1 MTGDRFSELV
11 VARRWLVILAAVVA
25 VLALAYG
32 GRFLSFRADT
42 REFFSQDNPLV
53 VALEA
58 HENTYTKD
66 DHLMFVLAPK
76 DGNVFTREVLAAV
89 EELTEASW
97 QIPYSSRINSLTNF
111 QQIEAEGDDLRV
123 FPLVEDASSLSEGDI
138 ERIRQIALASP
149 QLSGRLLSEDGA
161 VTAVFAALPSKP
173 SGDIETA
180 LQIATYAR
188 ELGVAFEERH
198 PLIDLHVTGSVMFDA
213 AFVEVP
219 QREMQYMVPLMLL
232 LLLLAVGLGLR
243 SLWGAISTLL
253 VILMSVVT
261 ALGAIG
267 WAGVVLKAGNMS
279 AIIVIMTLSVAH
291 CVHVISTM
299 QLVRRDGAS
308 RHRSITDS
316 LRINMSPMFIT
327 SATTAIGFLSLNFS
341 DSPPFRMLGNITAT
355 GVMIALVLSLTF
367 LPAFLAL
374 TPSRI
379 IPGQARS
386 RLVMEAFAEFL
397 IAHRRRVFLATA
409 AVITVLVIGI
419 ERITLDDNFNTYF
432 GERFEVRKAGDFAES
447 NLIGSNYLAY
457 SLPAGGS
464 NAIAEPAYLA
474 GLEKLAIWFRRQ
486 PEVKHVSTFSDI
498 MKMLNQKLNGDNPE
512 QYRVPQNRE
521 TAAQYLLLY
530 ELSLPQGFDLNDR
543 VDIAKSST
551 RFTVSVK
558 NISSVE
564 LQKLAGRAQAWMSA
578 NTPSL
583 RSPAT
588 GITIV
593 YANLAERNIRAMLL
607 GTIIALTLISFVLIF
622 ALRSLKMGLI
632 SLVPNLIPA
641 AIAFGMWGYIN
652 GEVGLAISVVM
663 TMTLGIVVDDTVHFL
678 SKYLRARREHH
689 MSSSMACLFAFG
701 TVGPALW
708 ITSLA
713 LISGFCVLGL
723 SGFKVNSEMGLLN
736 ATVIAVALLA
746 DFLFLPPLLMW
757 LDRK

>member
-1 MTGDRFSELV
+1 MTVDRFSELV

-111 QQIEAEGDDLRV
+111 QKIEAEGDDLRV

-198 PLIDLHVTGSVMFDA
+198 PLIDLYVTGSVMFDA

-243 SLWGAISTLL
+243 SLWGTISTLL
-253 VILMSVVT
+253 VILMSVVA

-308 RHRSITDS
+308 RYRSITDS
-316 LRINMSPMFIT
+316 LRINMSPMLIT

-558 NISSVE
+558 NISSIE
-564 LQKLAGRAQAWMSA
+564 LQELAGRAQAWMSA

-607 GTIIALTLISFVLIF
+607 GNIIALTLISFVLIF

-713 LISGFCVLGL
+713 LFAGFCVLGL
-723 SGFKVNSEMGLLN
+723 SGFKLNSEMGLLN
-736 ATVIAVALLA
+736 AAVIAVALLA

>member
-1 MTGDRFSELV
+1 MTVDRFSELM

-253 VILMSVVT
+253 VILMSVVA

-498 MKMLNQKLNGDNPE
+498 MKMLNQKLSGDNPE
-512 QYRVPQNRE
+512 QYRVPLNRE

-558 NISSVE
+558 NISSIE
-564 LQKLAGRAQAWMSA
+564 LQELAGRAQAWMSA

-713 LISGFCVLGL
+713 LFAGFCVLGL
-723 SGFKVNSEMGLLN
+723 SGFKLNSEMGLLN

>member
-1 MTGDRFSELV
+1 MTVDGFSELV

-32 GRFLSFRADT
+32 GRFLSFHADT
-42 REFFSQDNPLV
+42 REFFSKDDPLV

-58 HENTYTKD
+58 HEHTYTKD
-66 DHLMFVLAPK
+66 EHLMFVLAPK
-76 DGNVFTREVLAAV
+76 EGNVFTREVLAAV
-89 EELTEASW
+89 EQLTEASW
-97 QIPYSSRINSLTNF
+97 QVPHSSRVNSLTNF
-111 QQIEAEGDDLRV
+111 QHVEADENDLRI
-123 FPLVEDASSLSEGDI
+123 FPLVEGAASLSDSDI
-138 ERIRQIALASP
+138 ERIREIALGSP

-161 VTAVFAALPSKP
+161 VTAVFIVLPSKP
-173 SGDIETA
+173 SGDAEAA
-180 LQIATYAR
+180 LQIAAYAR
-188 ELGVAFEERH
+188 ELGAAFEERH
-198 PLIDLHVTGSVMFDA
+198 PLVDLHITGSVMFDA

-232 LLLLAVGLGLR
+232 SLLLAVGLGLR
-243 SLWGAISTLL
+243 TLWGAVGTLL
-253 VILMSVVT
+253 VILMSVVA

-267 WAGVVLKAGNMS
+267 WAGVVLKAGNIS

-299 QLVRRDGAS
+299 QLIRRDGAS
-308 RHRSITDS
+308 RHQSITDS

-341 DSPPFRMLGNITAT
+341 DSPPFKMLGNITAT

-374 TPSRI
+374 APSRVH
-379 IPGQARS
+379 PGQARS
-386 RLVMEAFAEFL
+386 RLVMEALAEFL
-397 IAHRRRVFLATA
+397 IAHRIRVFLVSG
-409 AVITVLVIGI
+409 AVIAVLVIGI
-419 ERITLDDNFNTYF
+419 ERITLDDDFNTYF
-432 GERFEVRKAGDFAES
+432 SERFEVRRAADFAES
-447 NLIGSNYLAY
+447 SLIGSNYLAY
-457 SLPAGGS
+457 SLPAGGDG
-464 NAIAEPAYLA
+464 AIVEPAYLA
-474 GLEKLAIWFRRQ
+474 DVDKLAIWFRRQ
-486 PEVKHVSTFSDI
+486 PEVKHVSAFSDI
-498 MKMLNQKLNGDNPE
+498 MKMLNRKVNGDSPE
-512 QYRVPQNRE
+512 HYLVPQNRE

-551 RFTVSVK
+551 RFTVSIR
-558 NISSVE
+558 NSSSVE
-564 LQKLAGRAQAWMSA
+564 LQELAERAQAWMA
-578 NTPSL
+578 TNTPLL
-583 RSPAT
+583 RSSAT
-588 GITIV
+588 GISIV
-593 YANLAERNIRAMLL
+593 YANLSERNVRAMLL
-607 GTIIALTLISFVLIF
+607 GNVVALSLISFVLIF
-622 ALRSLKMGLI
+622 ALRSLKMGLV
-632 SLVPNLIPA
+632 SLVPNLMPA
-641 AIAFGMWGYIN
+641 AIAFGIWGYIN
-652 GEVGLAISVVM
+652 SEVGLAISIVM
-663 TMTLGIVVDDTVHFL
+663 AMTLGIVVDDTVHFL

-713 LISGFCVLGL
+713 LFTGFCVLGL

>member
-1 MTGDRFSELV
+1 MTVDRFSELV

-253 VILMSVVT
+253 VILMSVVA

-512 QYRVPQNRE
+512 KYRVPQNRE

-713 LISGFCVLGL
+713 LFAGFCVLGL
-723 SGFKVNSEMGLLN
+723 SGFKLNSEMGLLN

>member
-1 MTGDRFSELV
+1 MTVDRFSELV

-253 VILMSVVT
+253 VILMSVVA

-713 LISGFCVLGL
+713 LFAGFCVLGL
-723 SGFKVNSEMGLLN
+723 SGFKLNSEMGLLN

>member
-1 MTGDRFSELV
+1 MTVDRFSELV

-243 SLWGAISTLL
+243 SLWGTISTLL
-253 VILMSVVT
+253 VILMSVVA

-558 NISSVE
+558 NISSIE
-564 LQKLAGRAQAWMSA
+564 LQELAGRAQAWMSA
-578 NTPSL
+578 NTLSL

-713 LISGFCVLGL
+713 LFAGFCVLGL
-723 SGFKVNSEMGLLN
+723 SGFKLNSEMGLLN

>member
-1 MTGDRFSELV
+1 MTVDRFSELV

-243 SLWGAISTLL
+243 SLWGTISTLL
-253 VILMSVVT
+253 VILMSVVA

-558 NISSVE
+558 NISSIE
-564 LQKLAGRAQAWMSA
+564 LQELAGRAQAWMSA

-713 LISGFCVLGL
+713 LFAGFCVLGL
-723 SGFKVNSEMGLLN
+723 SGFKLNSEMGLLN
-736 ATVIAVALLA
+736 AAVIAVALLA

>member
-1 MTGDRFSELV
+1 MTVDRFSELM

-253 VILMSVVT
+253 VILMSVVA

-299 QLVRRDGAS
+299 QLVRRDGAT

-558 NISSVE
+558 NISSIE
-564 LQKLAGRAQAWMSA
+564 LQELAGRAQARMSA

-713 LISGFCVLGL
+713 LFAGFCVLGL
-723 SGFKVNSEMGLLN
+723 SGFKLNSEMGLLN

>member
-1 MTGDRFSELV
+1 MTVDRFSELV

-253 VILMSVVT
+253 VILMSVVA

-498 MKMLNQKLNGDNPE
+498 MKMLNQSLNGDNPE

-564 LQKLAGRAQAWMSA
+564 LQEVGWACPSLDVGQHTLVAQSRHRHHDRLRQFSGTQYPRNVARNYYRFDPDIVRSHLRAQKPENGSDQSR
-578 NTPSL
+578 PELDSRRHRL
-583 RSPAT
+583 RD
-588 GITIV
+588 
-593 YANLAERNIRAMLL
+593 
-607 GTIIALTLISFVLIF
+607 
-622 ALRSLKMGLI
+622 
-632 SLVPNLIPA
+632 
-641 AIAFGMWGYIN
+641 
-652 GEVGLAISVVM
+652 VGLYQRRGR
-663 TMTLGIVVDDTVHFL
+663 LGNLRRDDDD
-678 SKYLRARREHH
+678 ARN
-689 MSSSMACLFAFG
+689 C
-701 TVGPALW
+701 
-708 ITSLA
+708 
-713 LISGFCVLGL
+713 C
-723 SGFKVNSEMGLLN
+723 
-736 ATVIAVALLA
+736 
-746 DFLFLPPLLMW
+746 
-757 LDRK
+757 

>member
-1 MTGDRFSELV
+1 MTVDRFSELV

-66 DHLMFVLAPK
+66 EYLMFVLAPK
-76 DGNVFTREVLAAV
+76 EGNVFTREVLAAV

-97 QIPYSSRINSLTNF
+97 QVPHSSRVNSLTNF
-111 QQIEAEGDDLRV
+111 QHVEADDNDIRI
-123 FPLVEDASSLSEGDI
+123 FPLVEDASSLSDADI
-138 ERIRQIALASP
+138 ERITEIALDSP
-149 QLSGRLLSEDGA
+149 QLSGRLLSKDSA
-161 VTAVFAALPSKP
+161 VTAVFVALPGKP
-173 SGDIETA
+173 SGDVETA
-180 LQIATYAR
+180 LQIAAYAR
-188 ELGVAFEERH
+188 ELAATLEQRH
-198 PLIDLHVTGSVMFDA
+198 PRIDLYITGSVMFDA
-213 AFVEVP
+213 AFMEVP
-219 QREMQYMVPLMLL
+219 QREMPYMVPLMLL

-243 SLWGAISTLL
+243 SLWGAIGTLL
-253 VILMSVVT
+253 IILMSVVA

-267 WAGVVLKAGNMS
+267 WAGVVLEAGNMS
-279 AIIVIMTLSVAH
+279 ATIIIMTLSVAH

-299 QLVRRDGAS
+299 QLIRRDGAS

-316 LRINMSPMFIT
+316 LRINVSPMFIT

-341 DSPPFRMLGNITAT
+341 DPPPLRMLGNITAT

-379 IPGQARS
+379 LPGQARS
-386 RLVMEAFAEFL
+386 RLVMEALAEFL
-397 IAHRRRVFLATA
+397 IAHRRRVFLTSA
-409 AVITVLVIGI
+409 AVIAVLVIGI
-419 ERITLDDNFNTYF
+419 GRITLDDNFNTYF
-432 GERFEVRKAGDFAES
+432 SERFEIRKAGDFAES

-457 SLPAGGS
+457 SLPAGGDS
-464 NAIAEPAYLA
+464 AIFEPAYLA
-474 GLEKLAIWFRRQ
+474 DVDKLAIWFRHQ
-486 PEVKHVSTFSDI
+486 PEVKHVSAFSDI
-498 MKMLNQKLNGDNPE
+498 MKMLNRQMNGDSPE
-512 QYRVPQNRE
+512 HYRVPQNRQA
-521 TAAQYLLLY
+521 AAQYLLLY

-564 LQKLAGRAQAWMSA
+564 LQELAGRAQAWMA
-578 NTPSL
+578 VNTPSL

-593 YANLAERNIRAMLL
+593 YSNLVERNIRAMLL
-607 GTIIALTLISFVLIF
+607 GNIVALTLISFILIF

-641 AIAFGMWGYIN
+641 AIAFGIWGYIN

-663 TMTLGIVVDDTVHFL
+663 AMTLGIVVDDTVHFL

>member
-1 MTGDRFSELV
+1 MTVDRFSELV

-253 VILMSVVT
+253 VILMSVVA

-299 QLVRRDGAS
+299 QLVRRDGAT

-558 NISSVE
+558 NISSIE
-564 LQKLAGRAQAWMSA
+564 LQELAGRAQAWMSA

-713 LISGFCVLGL
+713 LFAGFCVLGL
-723 SGFKVNSEMGLLN
+723 SGFKLNSEMGLLN

>member
-1 MTGDRFSELV
+1 
-11 VARRWLVILAAVVA
+11 
-25 VLALAYG
+25 
-32 GRFLSFRADT
+32 
-42 REFFSQDNPLV
+42 
-53 VALEA
+53 
-58 HENTYTKD
+58 
-66 DHLMFVLAPK
+66 
-76 DGNVFTREVLAAV
+76 
-89 EELTEASW
+89 
-97 QIPYSSRINSLTNF
+97 
-111 QQIEAEGDDLRV
+111 
-123 FPLVEDASSLSEGDI
+123 
-138 ERIRQIALASP
+138 
-149 QLSGRLLSEDGA
+149 
-161 VTAVFAALPSKP
+161 
-173 SGDIETA
+173 
-180 LQIATYAR
+180 
-188 ELGVAFEERH
+188 
-198 PLIDLHVTGSVMFDA
+198 
-213 AFVEVP
+213 
-219 QREMQYMVPLMLL
+219 
-232 LLLLAVGLGLR
+232 
-243 SLWGAISTLL
+243 
-253 VILMSVVT
+253 
-261 ALGAIG
+261 
-267 WAGVVLKAGNMS
+267 
-279 AIIVIMTLSVAH
+279 
-291 CVHVISTM
+291 
-299 QLVRRDGAS
+299 
-308 RHRSITDS
+308 
-316 LRINMSPMFIT
+316 
-327 SATTAIGFLSLNFS
+327 
-341 DSPPFRMLGNITAT
+341 
-355 GVMIALVLSLTF
+355 
-367 LPAFLAL
+367 
-374 TPSRI
+374 
-379 IPGQARS
+379 
-386 RLVMEAFAEFL
+386 MEAFAEFL
-397 IAHRRRVFLATA
+397 IAHRRRVFLTTA
-409 AVITVLVIGI
+409 AVIAVLVIGI

-498 MKMLNQKLNGDNPE
+498 MKMLNRKLNGDNPE
-512 QYRVPQNRE
+512 QYRLPENRE
-521 TAAQYLLLY
+521 VAAQYMLLY

-558 NISSVE
+558 NISSIE

-607 GTIIALTLISFVLIF
+607 GNIIALTLISFVLIF

-713 LISGFCVLGL
+713 LFAGFCVLGL
-723 SGFKVNSEMGLLN
+723 SGFKLNSEMGLLN
-736 ATVIAVALLA
+736 AAVIAVALLA

>member
-1 MTGDRFSELV
+1 
-11 VARRWLVILAAVVA
+11 
-25 VLALAYG
+25 
-32 GRFLSFRADT
+32 
-42 REFFSQDNPLV
+42 
-53 VALEA
+53 
-58 HENTYTKD
+58 
-66 DHLMFVLAPK
+66 
-76 DGNVFTREVLAAV
+76 
-89 EELTEASW
+89 
-97 QIPYSSRINSLTNF
+97 
-111 QQIEAEGDDLRV
+111 
-123 FPLVEDASSLSEGDI
+123 
-138 ERIRQIALASP
+138 
-149 QLSGRLLSEDGA
+149 
-161 VTAVFAALPSKP
+161 
-173 SGDIETA
+173 
-180 LQIATYAR
+180 
-188 ELGVAFEERH
+188 
-198 PLIDLHVTGSVMFDA
+198 
-213 AFVEVP
+213 
-219 QREMQYMVPLMLL
+219 
-232 LLLLAVGLGLR
+232 
-243 SLWGAISTLL
+243 
-253 VILMSVVT
+253 
-261 ALGAIG
+261 
-267 WAGVVLKAGNMS
+267 
-279 AIIVIMTLSVAH
+279 
-291 CVHVISTM
+291 
-299 QLVRRDGAS
+299 
-308 RHRSITDS
+308 
-316 LRINMSPMFIT
+316 
-327 SATTAIGFLSLNFS
+327 
-341 DSPPFRMLGNITAT
+341 
-355 GVMIALVLSLTF
+355 MIALVLSLTF

-498 MKMLNQKLNGDNPE
+498 MKMLNQKLSGDNPE
-512 QYRVPQNRE
+512 QYRVPLNRE

-558 NISSVE
+558 NISSIE
-564 LQKLAGRAQAWMSA
+564 LQELAGRAQAWMSA

-713 LISGFCVLGL
+713 LFAGFCVLGL
-723 SGFKVNSEMGLLN
+723 SGFKLNSEMGLLN

>member
-1 MTGDRFSELV
+1 MTVDRFSELV

-243 SLWGAISTLL
+243 SLWGTISTLL
-253 VILMSVVT
+253 VILMSVVA

-432 GERFEVRKAGDFAES
+432 GERFEVRKAGDFAER

-498 MKMLNQKLNGDNPE
+498 MKMLNQSLNGDNPE

-551 RFTVSVK
+551 RFTVSIK
-558 NISSVE
+558 NISSIE
-564 LQKLAGRAQAWMSA
+564 LQELAGRAQAWMSA

-593 YANLAERNIRAMLL
+593 YADLAERNIRAMLL

-713 LISGFCVLGL
+713 LFAGFCVLGL
-723 SGFKVNSEMGLLN
+723 SGFKLNSEMGLLN

>member
-1 MTGDRFSELV
+1 MTVDRFSELV

-32 GRFLSFRADT
+32 GRFLSFHADT

-58 HENTYTKD
+58 YENTYVKD

-173 SGDIETA
+173 SGDIETS

-243 SLWGAISTLL
+243 TLWGAIGTLL
-253 VILMSVVT
+253 VILMSVVA

-267 WAGVVLKAGNMS
+267 WAGVVLKAGNIS

-367 LPAFLAL
+367 LPAYLAL

-379 IPGQARS
+379 LPGQARS

-397 IAHRRRVFLATA
+397 LAHRRRVFLITA
-409 AVITVLVIGI
+409 SVIAVLVIGI

-457 SLPAGGS
+457 SLPAGS
-464 NAIAEPAYLA
+464 SSAIAEPGYLA

-498 MKMLNQKLNGDNPE
+498 MKMLNRKLNGDTTE
-512 QYRVPQNRE
+512 QYRLPENRE
-521 TAAQYLLLY
+521 VAAQYMLLY

-607 GTIIALTLISFVLIF
+607 GNIIALTLISFVLIF

-713 LISGFCVLGL
+713 LFAGFCVLGL
-723 SGFKVNSEMGLLN
+723 SGFKLNSEMGLLN
-736 ATVIAVALLA
+736 AAVIAVALLA

>member
-1 MTGDRFSELV
+1 MTVDRFSELV

-253 VILMSVVT
+253 VILMSVVA

-498 MKMLNQKLNGDNPE
+498 MKMLNQSLNGDNPE

-551 RFTVSVK
+551 RFTVSIK
-558 NISSVE
+558 NISSIE
-564 LQKLAGRAQAWMSA
+564 LQELAGRAQAWMSA

-593 YANLAERNIRAMLL
+593 YADLAERNIRAMLL

-713 LISGFCVLGL
+713 LFAGFCVLGL
-723 SGFKVNSEMGLLN
+723 SGFKLNSEMGLLN

>member
-1 MTGDRFSELV
+1 MTVDRFSELV

-243 SLWGAISTLL
+243 SLWGTISTLL
-253 VILMSVVT
+253 VILMSVVA

-464 NAIAEPAYLA
+464 NAIAGPAYLA

-486 PEVKHVSTFSDI
+486 PEVKHVSTFNDI

-551 RFTVSVK
+551 RFTVSVT
-558 NISSVE
+558 NISSIE
-564 LQKLAGRAQAWMSA
+564 LQELAGRAQAWMSA

-713 LISGFCVLGL
+713 LFAGFCVLGL
-723 SGFKVNSEMGLLN
+723 SGFKLNSEMGLLN